1 MSVMA
6 MFSITSALWL
16 GRQDVNDGD
25 VLNNVSDGDVLN
37 NLDVVA
43 RETRCQ

>member
-1 MSVMA
+1 MSMMA

-16 GRQDVNDGD
+16 ERQDVNDGD
-25 VLNNVSDGDVLN
+25 VLNNLG
-37 NLDVVA
+37 VVA